1 MFDTVCN
8 GKCLEK
14 GFKLIDAL
22 IKILVTLSQ
31 LTAKDKERELKGAG
45 EGEHKQQCCKC

>member
-1 MFDTVCN
+1 MF
-8 GKCLEK
+8 GK

-22 IKILVTLSQ
+22 IKMLVTLSQ
-31 LTAKDKERELKGAG
+31 LPAKDKERELKGAG